1 MSQMSFHRL
10 SRWGLLML
18 ILSLAVTF
26 TQAQTETWW
35 QKFLRI
41 TGVSATPSKQRGSSQ
56 TVESGYIWIANLEEK
71 TSPRLTDES
80 GYRSPVFVDKDQN
93 VLALKNDE
101 VVRIPVSGG
110 QVQTLFT
117 IKGAI
122 KLVGLSLDDPD
133 KLLMLIRDKD
143 AKINI
148 GLLSLTTGQITPV
161 PYETTSPEGKSM
173 FAHLSGWNRVYCNT
187 EISLAE
193 NNKTDRSGRITQK
206 WTDVYVKRAYREA
219 INVSNCNGVNCGQ
232 PSLSQDG
239 MLVAFIKAER

>member
-1 MSQMSFHRL
+1 MSFHRL

-18 ILSLAVTF
+18 ILSLALTLS
-26 TQAQTETWW
+26 QAQTETWW

-41 TGVSATPSKQRGSSQ
+41 TGVSATPSKQRGSIQ

-71 TSPRLTDES
+71 TSRRLTDES

-93 VLALKNDE
+93 ILALKNDE

-110 QVQTLFT
+110 QLQTLFP
-117 IKGAI
+117 IKGAS

-133 KLLMLIRDKD
+133 KMLVLIREKD
-143 AKINI
+143 ANVTI
-148 GLLSLTTGQITPV
+148 GLVSLTTGHVTPV
-161 PYETTSPEGKSM
+161 PYETKSPEGQSM

-193 NNKTDRSGRITQK
+193 NKRTDRSGRSTQK
-206 WTDVYVKRAYREA
+206 WTDVYVKRAYRDP

-239 MLVAFIKAER
+239 TLVGFIKGER

>member
-18 ILSLAVTF
+18 TLPFGVTL
-26 TQAQTETWW
+26 TQAQTESWW

-41 TGVSATPSKQRGSSQ
+41 TGVSATPSKQRGSIQ
-56 TVESGYIWIANLEEK
+56 TVESGYIWIASLEEK
-71 TSPRLTDES
+71 TSRRLTDES
-80 GYRSPVFVDKDQN
+80 SYRSPVFVDKDQN
-93 VLALKNDE
+93 ILALKNDE

-110 QVQTLFT
+110 QVQTLFP
-117 IKGAI
+117 IKGAN

-133 KLLMLIRDKD
+133 KMLMLIKDQD
-143 AKINI
+143 AKITI
-148 GLLSLTTGQITPV
+148 GLLSLTTGHVTPV
-161 PYETTSPEGKSM
+161 PYETKSSEGESM

-187 EISLAE
+187 EISLGE
-193 NNKTDRSGRITQK
+193 NNRTDRSGRITHK
-206 WTDVYVKRAYREA
+206 WTDVYVKRAYRDP

-239 MLVAFIKAER
+239 TLVAFIKGER

>member
-1 MSQMSFHRL
+1 MSQLSFRRL
-10 SRWGLLML
+10 SRWGLL
-18 ILSLAVTF
+18 ILTLSFGVTL
-26 TQAQTETWW
+26 TQAQTESWW

-41 TGVSATPSKQRGSSQ
+41 TGVSATPSKQRGSIQ

-71 TSPRLTDES
+71 TSRRLTDQS
-80 GYRSPVFVDKDQN
+80 GYRSPVFVDKDHN
-93 VLALKNDE
+93 ILALKNDE

-110 QVQTLFT
+110 QLQTLFP

-122 KLVGLSLDDPD
+122 KLVGLSLDDTD
-133 KLLMLIRDKD
+133 KLLVLIKDQD
-143 AKINI
+143 AKITI
-148 GLLSLTTGQITPV
+148 GILSLTTGHVTPV
-161 PYETTSPEGKSM
+161 PYETKSPEGERM

-193 NNKTDRSGRITQK
+193 NNRTDRSGRITQK
-206 WTDVYVKRAYREA
+206 WTDVYIKRAYRDP

-239 MLVAFIKAER
+239 TLVAFIKGER